1 MPRGCMVMF
10 IPQADAVSKR
20 KPAKVAYVVMG
31 EPGQAR
37 EGTGVNVAKEALRFP
52 GFVRVS

>member
-1 MPRGCMVMF
+1 MF
-10 IPQADAVSKR
+10 IPQADTVSKR
-20 KPAKVAYVVMG
+20 KLAKVAYVVMG